1 MAGSASAAS
10 MAAEPTASTDARAA
24 AFAATVVPASFTWAA
39 YPTLK
44 TEDAVPCGQTMR
56 ERSDQM
62 RTFPGGR
69 RSIFAVPWPACVD
82 GSEALEM
89 YSVPALWGWVRTGGT
104 VMNCNHS
111 AEWSGV
117 RGMLVPRR
125 HSRR

>member
-69 RSIFAVPWPACVD
+69 RSIFAVPCPAAVNV
-82 GSEALEM
+82 SEALEM
-89 YSVPALWGWVRTGGT
+89 YSFPALWGWVRTGGT
-104 VMNCNHS
+104 GVYRNNT
-111 AEWSGV
+111 SGV
-117 RGMLVPRR
+117 EAEG
-125 HSRR
+125 